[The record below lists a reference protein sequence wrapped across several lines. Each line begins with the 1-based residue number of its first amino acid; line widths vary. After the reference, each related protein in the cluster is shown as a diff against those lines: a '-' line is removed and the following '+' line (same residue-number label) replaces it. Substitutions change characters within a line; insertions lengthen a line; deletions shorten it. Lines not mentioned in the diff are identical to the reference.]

1 MEINNIVSE
10 LNKAV
15 IALNKVS
22 ETLKPNFELLKNEL
36 SQKDIAE
43 LEEKQKE
50 LDLYLAKINKITN
63 GN

>member
-15 IALNKVS
+15 KALNSVS
-22 ETLKPNFELLKNEL
+22 ESLKPNFELLKNEL

-43 LEEKQKE
+43 LNEKQKE
-50 LDLYLAKINKITN
+50 LDLYLSKINKVTN
-63 GN
+63 GY